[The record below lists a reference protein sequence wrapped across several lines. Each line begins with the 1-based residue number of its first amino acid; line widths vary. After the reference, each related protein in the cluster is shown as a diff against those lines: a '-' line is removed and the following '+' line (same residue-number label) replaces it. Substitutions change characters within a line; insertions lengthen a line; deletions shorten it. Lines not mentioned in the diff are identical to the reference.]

1 MLSLRTN
8 RERPIAACND
18 NGHVSAALNR
28 ESPTFLNLLAV
39 AHNGRGLTLTYVADG
54 VLMISK
60 GIVDSARGC
69 FPLHQHTECRR
80 DVRQFA

>member
-1 MLSLRTN
+1 MLSLRN
-8 RERPIAACND
+8 NDERLRTACND

-60 GIVDSARGC
+60 GVVDSSRCPFPPHEPAERRG
-69 FPLHQHTECRR
+69 
-80 DVRQFA
+80 VRQTA